1 MPAGTDT
8 YEAHK
13 IKLGEDILRA
23 GGSIRLRVL
32 GTSMLPSVWPGDIV
46 SVEGQAADAVACGD
60 IVLYEADNSF
70 FVHRVVGKSGDKN
83 QVQWITRGDSM
94 PQADPAVPE
103 SHVLGRV
110 FSICRGRRTIT
121 PRRSLRLFMRMA
133 GWALCHSESLRS
145 VALRVHSLR
154 IRRGSNNLTHFARY
168 F

>member
-8 YEAHK
+8 YETHK
-13 IKLGEDILRA
+13 IKLGEDILRS

-32 GTSMLPSVWPGDIV
+32 GTSMLPSVWPEDIV
-46 SVEGQAADAVACGD
+46 SVEGRAVGAVACGD

-70 FVHRVVGKSGDKN
+70 FVHRAVGKSGDKN

-103 SHVLGRV
+103 SHVLGRIS
-110 FSICRGRRTIT
+110 SISRGGRIIIPKRR
-121 PRRSLRLFMRMA
+121 LKLLMRIA
-133 GWALCHSESLRS
+133 GWALCHTAPLRS
-145 VALRVHSLR
+145 MALRLHSLR
-154 IRRGSNNLTHFARY
+154 IRRRSNPSIHFARY